1 MVFRLPVQGCTC
13 LPACLPASIT
23 ILDQAA
29 ASLKRWGEVKIK
41 FWGHTG
47 NASSE
52 AHNLRLISKGIA
64 APSLTAMEFG
74 ELCPVAGNDTREARC
89 KNFRAE
95 LVRKQETYSKR

>member
-1 MVFRLPVQGCTC
+1 M
-13 LPACLPASIT
+13 
-23 ILDQAA
+23 
-29 ASLKRWGEVKIK
+29 KIK